1 MAADLAAVIALTKQQ
16 LGKKYVFGTAGPGT
30 FDCSGLTQYVYKP
43 QGINL
48 PHYAADQAKLGAAVS
63 PGDIQPGDL
72 VFSNW
77 GDGPNSHV
85 GIAVSKDQIIDAP
98 HTGAVVRYDSLSSG
112 YMSHVTAIRR
122 MAGGGSGLG
131 DLGSA
136 VDKATGAIADATG
149 LTAIGDA
156 IKAAGAPLLSV
167 GKLSD
172 QLFKVFMPSN
182 FIRLV
187 SGIAGAILV
196 FWGIWLLARD
206 IRK

>member
-1 MAADLAAVIALTKQQ
+1 MVDIAAVIALTKQQ

-48 PHYAADQAKLGAAVS
+48 PHHAQDQAKLGKAVS

-72 VFSNW
+72 VFSDW

-85 GIAVSKDQIIDAP
+85 GIAVSKDEIINAP
-98 HTGAVVRYDSLSSG
+98 HTGAVVRYQNLTAG

-131 DLGSA
+131 DLGDA
-136 VDKATGAIADATG
+136 VDKATGALADATG

-156 IKAAGAPLLSV
+156 IKTAAAPLLSV

-196 FWGIWLLARD
+196 FWGIALLARD
-206 IRK
+206 VRK

>member
-1 MAADLAAVIALTKQQ
+1 MALDIAAVIGLTKQQ
-16 LGKKYVFGTAGPGT
+16 LGKRYVFGTAGPGT

-48 PHYAADQAKLGAAVS
+48 PHHAADQAKLGKPVS

-85 GIAVSKDQIIDAP
+85 GIAVSKNQIIDAP
-98 HTGAVVRYDSLSSG
+98 HTGAVVRYDNLSDG

-122 MAGGGSGLG
+122 MGPGGSGLG
-131 DLGSA
+131 DLGDA

-149 LTAIGDA
+149 LGAISEA
-156 IKAAGAPLLSV
+156 IKGVGAPLLSV

-187 SGIAGAILV
+187 SGIAGAILI
-196 FWGIWLLARD
+196 FWGIALLARD